1 MGKAKRSGLL
11 RIARSKEPKKSK
23 GAVKKRKA
31 IKKKQSSVR
40 SAAAAAT
47 GMGLSMPTQTTS
59 DGHAVQSFASQQS
72 MAPPQS
78 SLLLQ
83 VLSASAVGASDPF
96 SGMIKADAHR
106 ARMDAVKQAK
116 LEKKKGVPR
125 YLRRT
130 TF

>member
-1 MGKAKRSGLL
+1 MG
-11 RIARSKEPKKSK
+11 
-23 GAVKKRKA
+23 
-31 IKKKQSSVR
+31 
-40 SAAAAAT
+40 AAAT

-116 LEKKKGVPR
+116 LEKKKGRAAVLATYHILTKP
-125 YLRRT
+125 LQPVC
-130 TF
+130 